1 MPQRSRVAFV
11 QGASSTYRGSAVS
24 AVRAARARGAEGRR
38 RGGCERQDC
47 KRGDKVMKNHE
58 HGLWSLRLG
67 LAVVTGGLA
76 LGAASTVVLVTAV
89 VDIIG

>member
-1 MPQRSRVAFV
+1 
-11 QGASSTYRGSAVS
+11 
-24 AVRAARARGAEGRR
+24 
-38 RGGCERQDC
+38 
-47 KRGDKVMKNHE
+47 MKNHE

-67 LAVVTGGLA
+67 LAVVAGGLA